1 MSALKTEFIIIGKV
15 FHMKYRA
22 ICENHL
28 YSKAYKKG
36 KKAVMPT
43 VAVYVLPDYKKHALM
58 KANPMK
64 KYINRIGLTVG
75 KKIGGAVERNRAK
88 RIIRQA
94 YKNIDTVNPVKCGK
108 LIVIVAREQ
117 IAGKKTKDVERE
129 LYRALKKLE
138 LI

>member
-1 MSALKTEFIIIGKV
+1 
-15 FHMKYRA
+15 MKYRA

-36 KKAVMPT
+36 KKAVLPT
-43 VAVYVLPDYKKHALM
+43 LAVYVLPDYRKHTLM
-58 KANPMK
+58 KANPEK

-88 RIIRQA
+88 RLIRHA
-94 YKNIDTVNPVKCGK
+94 YKHIDTETPVKTGH
-108 LIVIVAREQ
+108 LIVLVAREA
-117 IAGKKTKDVERE
+117 IGGKKTPDVERE
-129 LYRALKKLE
+129 LKKLLKKLE

>member
-1 MSALKTEFIIIGKV
+1 
-15 FHMKYRA
+15 MKYRA

-43 VAVYVLPDYKKHALM
+43 IAVYVLPDYKRNALM
-58 KANPMK
+58 RAHPEK

-75 KKIGGAVERNRAK
+75 KKIGGAVQRNRAK
-88 RIIRQA
+88 RIIRHA
-94 YKNIDTVNPVKCGK
+94 YKQIDTAHKVKTGN
-108 LIVIVAREQ
+108 LIVLVAREA
-117 IAGKKTKDVERE
+117 IAGKKTGDVERE
-129 LYRALKKLE
+129 LYRSLKKLE

>member
-1 MSALKTEFIIIGKV
+1 
-15 FHMKYRA
+15 MKYRA

-43 VAVYVLPDYKKHALM
+43 IAIYVLPDYKRNALM
-58 KANPMK
+58 KANPEK

-75 KKIGGAVERNRAK
+75 KKIGGAIERNRAK
-88 RIIRQA
+88 RIIRHA
-94 YKNIDTVNPVKCGK
+94 YKNIDTEHGVKCGN
-108 LIVIVAREQ
+108 LIVIVAREA
-117 IAGKKTKDVERE
+117 IADKKTQDVERE
-129 LYRALKKLE
+129 MKKALSRLE

>member
-1 MSALKTEFIIIGKV
+1 
-15 FHMKYRA
+15 MKYRA

-43 VAVYVLPDYKKHALM
+43 IAVYVLPDYKRNALM
-58 KANPMK
+58 RAHPEK

-75 KKIGGAVERNRAK
+75 KKIGGAVQRNRAK
-88 RIIRQA
+88 RIIRHA
-94 YKNIDTVNPVKCGK
+94 YKNIDTEYSVKTGN
-108 LIVIVAREQ
+108 LIVIVAREA
-117 IAGKKTKDVERE
+117 IADKKTQDVERE
-129 LYRALKKLE
+129 LKKALTRLT